1 MAPSKPN
8 CKFNMDANSGHAF
21 GILMAAVGALR
32 PCGAPAPV
40 NSFVRPMSR
49 TLIKRLRWLFFY
61 AFMKLIGVA
70 GIVASLSLIGI
81 ALYGLFSSVQKNLQ
95 VGIVLLIPSLALLAY
110 SIKLLRL
117 SNVTPDDV
125 DRWFAGARKK

>member
-1 MAPSKPN
+1 
-8 CKFNMDANSGHAF
+8 
-21 GILMAAVGALR
+21 
-32 PCGAPAPV
+32 
-40 NSFVRPMSR
+40 
-49 TLIKRLRWLFFY
+49 
-61 AFMKLIGVA
+61 MKLIGVA

>member
-1 MAPSKPN
+1 M
-8 CKFNMDANSGHAF
+8 SG
-21 GILMAAVGALR
+21 
-32 PCGAPAPV
+32 
-40 NSFVRPMSR
+40 
-49 TLIKRLRWLFFY
+49 TLVKRLRWLLFY

-81 ALYGLFSSVQKNLQ
+81 ALYGLFSSVQGYLQ

-117 SNVTPDDV
+117 SNVTSDDV
-125 DRWFAGARKK
+125 DRWFSGVRKK